1 MSNTQRDFSEVY
13 SHRFEDLE
21 LDMSA
26 SVSRTVSEADILMFA
41 GVSGDTNPVHLD
53 QEFAASTM
61 FGGRI
66 AHGMLSAGLISA
78 VFGTR
83 LPGPGSIYLSQTLK
97 FKAPVKPGDTVTI
110 TYTEAEMA
118 ELQDHA
124 EKALEA
130 SGGMDFDLRVLTQ
143 DYDGN
148 PVKTFDFAIALARNM
163 GGSDYGSAERLF
175 NISSSADGN
184 YADGNYVQLPGTVT
198 VHGS

>member
-21 LDMSA
+21 LGISA

-97 FKAPVKPGDTVTI
+97 FKAPVKPGDTVT
-110 TYTEAEMA
+110 A
-118 ELQDHA
+118 
-124 EKALEA
+124 
-130 SGGMDFDLRVLTQ
+130 
-143 DYDGN
+143 
-148 PVKTFDFAIALARNM
+148 
-163 GGSDYGSAERLF
+163 
-175 NISSSADGN
+175 
-184 YADGNYVQLPGTVT
+184 TVT
-198 VHGS
+198 VREVNVEKNRVILDTVCTVAGKTVIDGECLMMPPVRPAA